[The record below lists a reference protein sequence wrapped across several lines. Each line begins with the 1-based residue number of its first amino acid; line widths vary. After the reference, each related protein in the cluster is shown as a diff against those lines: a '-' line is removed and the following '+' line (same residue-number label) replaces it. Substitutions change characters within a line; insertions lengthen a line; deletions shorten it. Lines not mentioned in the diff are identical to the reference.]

1 MNNLE
6 ILKRRDPEY
15 YEIDDRMIMLMA
27 CDSCGAVGLKEFD
40 VVRAPNEIVGQLTAR
55 VPVLE
60 LLSLGADIKMIS
72 ITLANEENPTAKE
85 IISGVKSELKEYD
98 IKYVISTEKNMQTR
112 MTGLGIS
119 LVAMVDKNNLRL
131 ISAFEDDF
139 YLYIAGHP
147 SLGEEVI
154 KNKDLIFN
162 QGMLKS
168 LIVDKDV
175 LEIIPCGSKGI
186 IGELSKIKGL
196 DLSKFTR
203 DPRFVK
209 SCGPSTAAIVISKV
223 DLSGRYDF
231 LIKIDK

>member
-6 ILKRRDPEY
+6 ALKRRDPEY
-15 YEIDDRMIMLMA
+15 YEIDDKMIMLLA

-40 VVRAPNEIVGQLTAR
+40 VVSAPNELVGGLTAR

-72 ITLANEENPTAKE
+72 ITLANEDNPTAKE
-85 IISGVKSELKEYD
+85 IISGVKSELKNYD
-98 IKYVISTEKNMQTR
+98 IKYVISTEKNMKTV

-119 LVAMVDKNNLRL
+119 LVAMVEKNNLRL
-131 ISAFEDDF
+131 ISDYDDDF
-139 YLYIAGHP
+139 YLYMAGLP

-162 QGMLKS
+162 QEMLKS
-168 LIVDKDV
+168 LIADKDV

-186 IGELSKIKGL
+186 IGELSKIKGI
-196 DLSKFTR
+196 DISKYSNEAE
-203 DPRFVK
+203 FVK

-223 DLSGRYDF
+223 DLSGSYDF
-231 LIKIDK
+231 LRSIDK